1 MIFTAICRSFVEHLF
16 FSPFRV
22 RVEGAANEICLAF
35 IYKGKTFMMNMF
47 YDKVKVQNKMLGFF
61 NGVLDD
67 GVSPCETC
75 DF

>member
-1 MIFTAICRSFVEHLF
+1 
-16 FSPFRV
+16 
-22 RVEGAANEICLAF
+22 
-35 IYKGKTFMMNMF
+35 MMNMF

-75 DF
+75 DFWSNKLW